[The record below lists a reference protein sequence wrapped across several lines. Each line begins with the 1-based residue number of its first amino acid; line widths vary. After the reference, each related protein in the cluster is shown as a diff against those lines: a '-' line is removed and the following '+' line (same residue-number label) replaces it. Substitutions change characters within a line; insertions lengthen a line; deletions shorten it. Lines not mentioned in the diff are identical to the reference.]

1 MSRADVACQSVP
13 SQCKVC
19 FVLRRRNSIPTRQPE
34 LRDQRDGRYTQVK
47 SAVRPD
53 EHELFYSLLSEVD
66 GRHLSD
72 IIRDSLIELSI
83 HYNLLPED
91 YE

>member
-1 MSRADVACQSVP
+1 MVCLVLKHRRPNP
-13 SQCKVC
+13 SSQ
-19 FVLRRRNSIPTRQPE
+19 RG
-34 LRDQRDGRYTQVK
+34 LRDRRDGRYTQVK

-53 EHELFYSLLSEVD
+53 EHELFYELLPLVD

-72 IIRDSLIELSI
+72 IIRDSLVELAI
-83 HYNLLPED
+83 HYHLLPED

>member
-1 MSRADVACQSVP
+1 MLIPCQSNPQQGIVCLVLNQQPPIP
-13 SQCKVC
+13 SQQPH
-19 FVLRRRNSIPTRQPE
+19 LRKH
-34 LRDQRDGRYTQVK
+34 RDGRYVQVK

-53 EHELFYSLLSEVD
+53 EHELFYELLPLVD

-72 IIRDSLIELSI
+72 IIRDSLIELAI
-83 HYNLLPED
+83 QYHLLPED